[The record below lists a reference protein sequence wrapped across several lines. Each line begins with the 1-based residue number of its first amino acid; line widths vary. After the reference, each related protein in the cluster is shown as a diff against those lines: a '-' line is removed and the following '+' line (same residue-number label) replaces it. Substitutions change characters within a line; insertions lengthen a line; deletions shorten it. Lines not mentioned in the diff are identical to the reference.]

1 MRESAR
7 RISSEVRILL
17 ASAMS
22 LDLPSSQ
29 AGSLVPDVL
38 RNDGRSRKKAS
49 RHLLA
54 RGPDSASAEGP
65 VTERRHQ
72 IGHLASLTGLA

>member
-17 ASAMS
+17 AFAIS

-29 AGSLVPDVL
+29 AGSLVLDVL
-38 RNDGRSRKKAS
+38 RNDGRSRKKS
-49 RHLLA
+49 LSPFTGKR
-54 RGPDSASAEGP
+54 PDSASAEGP
-65 VTERRHQ
+65 VTERRYQ
-72 IGHLASLTGLA
+72 IGHLASLTGLN